1 MNCEGY
7 SEENRPLTSPLT
19 RKVREALAKT
29 LESQGVE
36 LVDLIWRREAPGMV
50 LKFLVD
56 KLGGITVDECTHLNQ
71 MISRFLDAEGL
82 IQERYVLEVC
92 SPGLD
97 RPLKTKRD
105 FDRELGRLIRVKTRR
120 PLEGGSAHVGTLREV
135 DRKMIVIEKKDG
147 MRLAIAFDQIASARL
162 EVEF

>member
-1 MNCEGY
+1 MMGMVGK
-7 SEENRPLTSPLT
+7 SGSPLI

-36 LVDLIWRREAPGMV
+36 LVDLTWRREAPGMV

-56 KLGGITVDECTHLNQ
+56 KLGGITADECVHLNK
-71 MISRFLDAEGL
+71 MISGFLDAKNL
-82 IQERYVLEVC
+82 IQERYLLEVS

-97 RPLKTKRD
+97 RPLKTHRD
-105 FDRELGRLIRVKTRR
+105 FVREVGRLIRVSTCQ
-120 PLEGGSAHVGTLREV
+120 PIEGGSTHVGTLREV

-147 MRLAIAFDQIASARL
+147 MRVAITFDQIASARL
-162 EVEF
+162 EVEL